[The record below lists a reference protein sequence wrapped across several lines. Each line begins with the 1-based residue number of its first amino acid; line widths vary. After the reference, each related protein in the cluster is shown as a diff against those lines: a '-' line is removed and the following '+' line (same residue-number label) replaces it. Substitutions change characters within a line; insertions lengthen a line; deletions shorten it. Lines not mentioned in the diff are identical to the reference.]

1 MARPQKNPYL
11 ETEKWKKNKRWNT
24 DSSNKVRHEIN
35 PLKKFTYNYKGKSRI
50 IIEEK
55 VIIYIRA
62 KPEVAATMSV
72 PSAMPQ

>member
-1 MARPQKNPYL
+1 MTRPQKDSYL

-50 IIEEK
+50 FIEENYYLYSSEST
-55 VIIYIRA
+55 VT
-62 KPEVAATMSV
+62 ATMTV
-72 PSAMPQ
+72 PPAMPQ